1 MQLRRFQADSA
12 PLALDAIR
20 RAFGDDAVILSNR
33 QVDDHVEMIATGHID
48 EESLASAVLDEAV
61 DALREEP
68 KEATSTEAVEVK
80 PTTEPAQSTVQSP
93 AQTEAQTE
101 APASPAVAA
110 EPVPQTAVE
119 SAVTDSASSA
129 VRSAVFPT
137 VAAEDLPTETDVA
150 LSQSASDVK
159 PSHVV
164 EPVIELAVEPAA
176 APVPEPEPVPVPE
189 QARVRVTVDD
199 DLVPRLETLVSIDS
213 ESRGQPCQ
221 TAPEPTSIATDES
234 TDASASNDQTKE
246 SAFSQEA
253 HAGIERIEQRM
264 QRLEA
269 NLWGELEP
277 LKNAHIEQLLKIGIG
292 AELAVRLV
300 ERLGPD
306 DTTETAIRQS
316 LSLLGASLPI
326 GVDTTTTEPGVT
338 VVSGPSGCGKT
349 TAVLKLARHHV
360 QAHGV
365 DSVVLISADT
375 RSGVAFEALQFHGT
389 SLGVPVVQARNP
401 RELGNLIGAFSSKSL
416 VLVDH
421 MPLDHPEAF
430 TLPVLAADD
439 ARTLRHLLV
448 LSANMQ
454 ACALEAQAS
463 LHKQKGVTNL
473 VLTQLDSVA
482 RLGSCFAPLIR
493 QHLPI
498 AYWSDSAETTVPL
511 QRAAASVLVATAM
524 ATARKFTASADEL
537 CQLNLMRPTRHN
549 VSCDLFSSSGTRLDA
564 TATPPTIAPVELG

>member
-48 EESLASAVLDEAV
+48 EESLASAVLDDAV

-68 KEATSTEAVEVK
+68 KAATSPEAVEVK
-80 PTTEPAQSTVQSP
+80 PTTEPAQSTVKSP

-164 EPVIELAVEPAA
+164 EPVI
-176 APVPEPEPVPVPE
+176 
-189 QARVRVTVDD
+189 D
-199 DLVPRLETLVSIDS
+199 
-213 ESRGQPCQ
+213 
-221 TAPEPTSIATDES
+221 
-234 TDASASNDQTKE
+234 
-246 SAFSQEA
+246 
-253 HAGIERIEQRM
+253 
-264 QRLEA
+264 
-269 NLWGELEP
+269 
-277 LKNAHIEQLLKIGIG
+277 
-292 AELAVRLV
+292 
-300 ERLGPD
+300 
-306 DTTETAIRQS
+306 IRQS

-564 TATPPTIAPVELG
+564 TATPPPSPLSN